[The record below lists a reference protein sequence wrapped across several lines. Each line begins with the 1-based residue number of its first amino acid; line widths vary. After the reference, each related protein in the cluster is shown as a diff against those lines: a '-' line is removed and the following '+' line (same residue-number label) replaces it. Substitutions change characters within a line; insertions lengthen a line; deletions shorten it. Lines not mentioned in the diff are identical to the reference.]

1 MIIYRSRRREEYKK
15 IHKKGENE
23 KMQNQKQ
30 AVRDVDIDKEIE
42 EGVEEIEEGVDELE
56 IEDEADIEIVE
67 EEEKENKKRGKRGGQ
82 YLDERNKM

>member
-1 MIIYRSRRREEYKK
+1 
-15 IHKKGENE
+15 
-23 KMQNQKQ
+23 MQNKKQ
-30 AVRDVDIDKEIE
+30 EDMDIDKEIE

-82 YLDERNKM
+82 YLHQRNKM